1 MIRYILILFA
11 CSCIVLEANP
21 SDLERFKPQINNEQ
35 RYQDLLGDPFNKRF
49 LSVTLDIRSYAG
61 DGTYAV
67 LNLDEFKWCREQGV
81 KALPLMLEVLKR
93 EPTPDAGDSGEI
105 WFSLRFKSAALLW
118 IRDFPAGDA
127 QPFLEEVRRQLPA
140 WLERQIANND
150 SHTGF
155 ICDAL
160 ELLAREGDATDI
172 PLIESFLNDA
182 NPTNKFNAQKNLTKL
197 KDRLA
202 KESENQKRSSNR
214 NTSQR
219 NSPNGSF
226 TGDVEEN
233 EIAGE
238 KKFSM
243 QNVIL
248 SFLLFGI
255 LIVLAR
261 MLKKYKNTSE

>member
-1 MIRYILILFA
+1 MIIDLKSTMKNVTQISWAILLIKGFKYHAGYTIL
-11 CSCIVLEANP
+11 CW
-21 SDLERFKPQINNEQ
+21 
-35 RYQDLLGDPFNKRF
+35 GW
-49 LSVTLDIRSYAG
+49 G
-61 DGTYAV
+61 YAV
-67 LNLDEFKWCREQGV
+67 YNLDEFKWCREQGV

-93 EPTPDAGDSGEI
+93 EPTPNAGDSGEI

-127 QPFLEEVRRQLPA
+127 QPFLEEVRRQLPV

-160 ELLAREGDATDI
+160 ELLAREGDATDL

-202 KESENQKRSSNR
+202 KESENHIRSSNR

-219 NSPNGSF
+219 NSPDGSF

-238 KKFSM
+238 KNLVCRM
-243 QNVIL
+243 
-248 SFLLFGI
+248 SFYLFCYS
-255 LIVLAR
+255 A
-261 MLKKYKNTSE
+261 Y